1 MFGHLGSIALLLAVE
16 VTAFVR
22 LLVLDPDGV
31 PYRLIPW
38 DFRSLGAPWLIYGW
52 DAIRAGF
59 LPLWCP
65 YVAAGVPFF
74 LNPQTQIY
82 SPLSILIGT
91 VFGYSVRIAQIHS
104 FLMMAIGGIGAYAL
118 AHWLWRNRM
127 AAIFVGLCFEL
138 SGLLFCHLEHLSILT
153 AFALMPWF
161 FVAVALAKSESSRFG
176 PPFLAFVL
184 YWLLTAG
191 YLGVDLMI
199 LAWGGAL
206 TVAQV
211 FAQPSTKAR
220 MALLSR
226 NAWAWLVGIGMAA
239 VNWLPFLLERA
250 EFTRGSPMTVD
261 YVLDPARS
269 LAPKH
274 LLGFFFSFMIRQP
287 LPGKEVDIS
296 MRGLYF
302 GALAVVLAVI
312 FMVYA
317 RGWRVLLLGAA
328 ALFSFLMA
336 CGGSFFVRVALHTF
350 FPVLNLSRFPAADSR
365 AFVVLALVMLA
376 GGGLILLSQDHT
388 AARNLAKRIVRYLV
402 VFYLLS
408 IPVLHLLYEKNDDSV
423 VSGAIFEVLCMLLAL
438 FALVRFQSKILA
450 WMLTTIVV
458 LEAGYGVMVT
468 FSPAGETISGAEY
481 TRLQNSHETNFTT
494 AGTGDP
500 RIGEPARLV
509 DESSADGYIA
519 KHFHANEYNPVRLTR
534 FAHLLDVG
542 FGPWIQSGP
551 RVVGMTPGRYPETF
565 SDFQTATFPV
575 TFSIA
580 DYSPNRVRYYVQTAA
595 NTTLVFNEV
604 YFPGW
609 NAVVDGAP
617 ARVRPV
623 AQGLRSVSVNKAG
636 IHEIEFFFRPWLY
649 LAAATVS
656 VLFALAF
663 VLWVVVVWRRKRPSP
678 PVDAETQAP
687 FWTEAA

>member
-1 MFGHLGSIALLLAVE
+1 MFGHLGSIALLFAVE
-16 VTAFVR
+16 VAAFVR
-22 LLVLDPDGV
+22 LLVLDADGV

-38 DFRSLGAPWLIYGW
+38 DFRSLGAPWLVYGW

-104 FLMMAIGGIGAYAL
+104 FLMMVIGGIGAYAL
-118 AHWLWRNRM
+118 AHWLWRNRV
-127 AAIFVGLCFEL
+127 AAIFAGLCFEL

-161 FVAVALAKSESSRFG
+161 FVAVALAKKETSRFG
-176 PPFLAFVL
+176 PPLLAFVL

-206 TVAQV
+206 TVAQI
-211 FAQPSTKAR
+211 FAQPSSKAR

-226 NAWAWLVGIGMAA
+226 AARAWLVGIGMAA

-250 EFTRGSPMTVD
+250 EFTRGSAMSVD
-261 YVLDPARS
+261 YVLDPTRS

-317 RGWRVLLLGAA
+317 RGWRVLLLAAA

-336 CGGSFFVRVALHTF
+336 CGGSFFARVALHTF
-350 FPVLNLSRFPAADSR
+350 VPVLNLSRFPAADSR

-376 GGGLILLSQDHT
+376 GGGLILLLQGHA
-388 AARNLAKRIVRYLV
+388 AARSLAKRIVRYLI

-408 IPVLHLLYEKNDDSV
+408 IPVLHWLYERNDDFV
-423 VSGAIFEVLCMLLAL
+423 VSGAVFEVLCLFLAL
-438 FALVRFQSKILA
+438 FALVRFQGKTLA

-458 LEAGYGVMVT
+458 LETGYGVMVT
-468 FSPAGETISGAEY
+468 FTPAGTTVSGAEY
-481 TRLQNSHETNFTT
+481 ARLQNGHEPNFTT
-494 AGTGDP
+494 AGTAEPRLGDP
-500 RIGEPARLV
+500 AMLV
-509 DESSADGYIA
+509 DESSAEGYIA
-519 KHFHANEYNPVRLTR
+519 KRFHANEYNPVRLTR

-542 FGPWIQSGP
+542 FGPWIQTGP
-551 RVVGMTPGRYPETF
+551 RVVGMAPGRYPKTF

-580 DYSPNRVRYYVQTAA
+580 DYSPNRVRYHVETAA
-595 NTTLVFNEV
+595 KTTLVFNEV

-609 NAVVDGAP
+609 NAIVDGAP

-623 AQGLRSVSVNKAG
+623 AQGLRSVAVNKG
-636 IHEIEFFFRPWLY
+636 KHEIELFFRPWPY
-649 LAAATVS
+649 FMGATVS
-656 VLFALAF
+656 VLFFLAF
-663 VLWVVVVWRRKRPSP
+663 VAWLVVVWRRKRPSA
-678 PVDAETQAP
+678 PVETPVP
-687 FWTEAA
+687 FWTEPA